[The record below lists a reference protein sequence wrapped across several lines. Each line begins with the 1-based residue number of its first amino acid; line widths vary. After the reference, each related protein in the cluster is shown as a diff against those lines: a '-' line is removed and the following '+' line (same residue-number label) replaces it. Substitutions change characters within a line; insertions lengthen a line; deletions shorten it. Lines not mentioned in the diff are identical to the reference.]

1 MNNGISAASLRRL
14 PQYVRLLVQLVEDA
28 REFVTSAELAR
39 RLNLDETL
47 VRKDIALTGFTG
59 KPRIGFHS
67 VRMLDHLERFLGL
80 GSAKEAFVI
89 GAGRLGQAMAT
100 YHGFAKYG
108 LRIVGLFDVDPAK
121 IGQVINGL
129 EIQPLWKA
137 PALARR
143 QNVRMAV
150 LTVPPDVAQAVAD
163 LLADAGMLG
172 FWNFSGQAIH
182 LPQPVIV
189 QNEDLADSLAMLS
202 HRLTLVLREQ
212 PVDGMPE
219 PETP

>member
-1 MNNGISAASLRRL
+1 LRRL
-14 PQYVRLLVQLVEDA
+14 PQYVRLLVQLVEESQA
-28 REFVTSAELAR
+28 YVTSAELAR

-59 KPRIGFHS
+59 KPRIGFHCA
-67 VRMLDHLERFLGL
+67 RLLAHLERFLGL

-89 GAGRLGQAMAT
+89 GAGRLGQALST

-108 LRIVGLFDVDPAK
+108 LRIVGVFDIDPQK
-121 IGQVINGL
+121 IGRQINDL

-143 QNVRMAV
+143 MNVRIAV
-150 LTVPPDVAQAVAD
+150 LTVPPEVAQAVAD
-163 LLADAGMLG
+163 LLADAGVLA

-182 LPQPVIV
+182 LPAPVIV
-189 QNEDLADSLAMLS
+189 QHEDLADSLAMLS
-202 HRLTLVLREQ
+202 HRLSVLLQQQEDDRME
-212 PVDGMPE
+212 GISA
-219 PETP
+219 